1 MFDLLFGWRKASKCK
16 KLMKTVQCRLKLLK
30 NKRSCI
36 VKQLREDAAELLKHG
51 LHQTAFERVEQLV
64 KDERTF
70 QVYELLEHFC
80 EFIMIN
86 LPYIRKH
93 KDCPNDINEAASTL
107 IFSSARFGELPELL
121 AIRKLFGERYG
132 QRFVT
137 SALELLPGNLV
148 NHQVKESVCAEMVT
162 DDVKYRL
169 LDEIASSC
177 AKTGPLLLEYKPQLQ
192 EEQAIKGSG
201 QMPSSEIQICT
212 ENQAPEPQRCIGR
225 ELEGKIMYM
234 DFSPESKKVS
244 KEPCFGLG
252 KEHSSLDT
260 IQDSE
265 PGDGEKLVNSV
276 EMDKFTVPRHESLQC
291 TNTAETPAF
300 AREVETSSITSAQ
313 LPEETVYLDDIEEFV
328 PPVSKDGSLQ
338 DQRLFM
344 FKSFGIPLKEKT
356 NYGIDIN
363 LEEEKLPQE
372 RSFSRSSR
380 KMRKASRKR
389 SRRRRSVSVENRN
402 ITDVESVI
410 YYGES
415 DEMSPDH
422 NKRKSHHQKKRKDK
436 ILVRE
441 SRKSYHALRNQGH
454 TCFVKVSSSFSL
466 IDTRENNMEFS
477 CSCNSSQNITK
488 ECSLG
493 HPCYFS
499 PHWRPKMRSSNMKDF
514 TTHSLKEGNV
524 QYGLLVSKYSNRGE
538 GEKNSSGEEIR
549 PHALRAMTMPAERAK
564 ESLME
569 NVFRSNSFPSEQPH
583 SRHSSCHHIHPKLPD
598 YDELAAK
605 FMELKRANLQN
616 K

>member
-51 LHQTAFERVEQLV
+51 FHQTAFERVEQLV
-64 KDERTF
+64 KDERTI
-70 QVYELLEHFC
+70 QVYELLEQFC

-148 NHQVKESVCAEMVT
+148 NHQVKESVRTEIVT

-201 QMPSSEIQICT
+201 PMPSGEIQICKGN
-212 ENQAPEPQRCIGR
+212 EAPEPQRCIGR

-234 DFSPESKKVS
+234 DSSPESKKVS
-244 KEPCFGLG
+244 KEPWSGLR
-252 KEHSSLDT
+252 EEYSLLDT

-265 PGDGEKLVNSV
+265 PGVGEKLVNSV
-276 EMDKFTVPRHESLQC
+276 EMDKFTVPHHESLQC
-291 TNTAETPAF
+291 TSTAETPAF
-300 AREVETSSITSAQ
+300 GVEMESSSVTSAQ
-313 LPEETVYLDDIEEFV
+313 VPDETVYLDDVEEFV
-328 PPVSKDGSLQ
+328 SPVSKDGSLQ

-344 FKSFGIPLKEKT
+344 FKSLGTPLKEKT
-356 NYGIDIN
+356 GYGIDID
-363 LEEEKLPQE
+363 LEEEKLSQE

-380 KMRKASRKR
+380 KMRKAGRKR
-389 SRRRRSVSVENRN
+389 SRRRRSVSLENRN

-415 DEMSPDH
+415 DERSPD
-422 NKRKSHHQKKRKDK
+422 NKRKSHHRKKRRDK
-436 ILVRE
+436 IFVQE

-454 TCFVKVSSSFSL
+454 TCFVKLGTSVLLQPSLETKDEKFEYEGFYNTQSKGRKEVLSLHQLEQRAEVNLIELKSSAVKKINNASSFQAAVLCCVEHSVVLMLPYTGPSHYIAAASVEEFRLGLGYKPL
-466 IDTRENNMEFS
+466 I
-477 CSCNSSQNITK
+477 
-488 ECSLG
+488 
-493 HPCYFS
+493 
-499 PHWRPKMRSSNMKDF
+499 
-514 TTHSLKEGNV
+514 V
-524 QYGLLVSKYSNRGE
+524 
-538 GEKNSSGEEIR
+538 
-549 PHALRAMTMPAERAK
+549 
-564 ESLME
+564 
-569 NVFRSNSFPSEQPH
+569 VFV
-583 SRHSSCHHIHPKLPD
+583 
-598 YDELAAK
+598 
-605 FMELKRANLQN
+605 
-616 K
+616 

>member
-1 MFDLLFGWRKASKCK
+1 MEKGFEMCNAASNFSR
-16 KLMKTVQCRLKLLK
+16 TRG
-30 NKRSCI
+30 CI
-36 VKQLREDAAELLKHG
+36 VKKQLREDAAELLKHG
-51 LHQTAFERVEQLV
+51 FHQTAFERVEQLV
-64 KDERTF
+64 KDERTI
-70 QVYELLEHFC
+70 QVYELLEQFC

-148 NHQVKESVCAEMVT
+148 NHQVKQSVRTEIVT

-201 QMPSSEIQICT
+201 PLPSGEIQICK
-212 ENQAPEPQRCIGR
+212 ENEAPEPQRCIGR

-234 DFSPESKKVS
+234 DSSPESKKVS
-244 KEPCFGLG
+244 KEPWSGLR
-252 KEHSSLDT
+252 KEYSLLDT

-265 PGDGEKLVNSV
+265 PGGGEKLVNSV
-276 EMDKFTVPRHESLQC
+276 EMDKFTVPHHESLQC
-291 TNTAETPAF
+291 TSTAETPAF
-300 AREVETSSITSAQ
+300 GREMESSSVTSAQ
-313 LPEETVYLDDIEEFV
+313 VPEETVYLDDVEEFV
-328 PPVSKDGSLQ
+328 SPVSKDGSLQ

-344 FKSFGIPLKEKT
+344 FKSLGTPLKEKT
-356 NYGIDIN
+356 GYGIDIN
-363 LEEEKLPQE
+363 LEEEKLSQE

-380 KMRKASRKR
+380 KVRKAGRKR
-389 SRRRRSVSVENRN
+389 SRRRRSVSLENRN

-410 YYGES
+410 YY
-415 DEMSPDH
+415 
-422 NKRKSHHQKKRKDK
+422 
-436 ILVRE
+436 
-441 SRKSYHALRNQGH
+441 
-454 TCFVKVSSSFSL
+454 VSSSFSL
-466 IDTRENNMEFS
+466 IDTRAKNMEFS
-477 CSCNSSQNITK
+477 CSCNSSQDIAK
-488 ECSLG
+488 ECSLE

-514 TTHSLKEGNV
+514 TTHSPKDEKV
-524 QYGLLVSKYSNRGE
+524 QYGVLFSKYSNRGE
-538 GEKNSSGEEIR
+538 REKNSLGEEIR
-549 PHALRAMTMPAERAK
+549 SHALRAMTMPVERAK
-564 ESLME
+564 ESPME

-583 SRHSSCHHIHPKLPD
+583 SLYLSCHHIHPKLPD